1 MKYSLKELLEE
12 AEGLLW
18 EYKTLQESLELY
30 RREGARAKEV
40 FEEAVSRFKAACE
53 KKGFRTDEEFRAAC
67 LTGDELAETQQK
79 IRDYYVAQ
87 KIAEESARLLAEKLK
102 GLEPVD
108 IRPLQE
114 EFDQKEKAQKTAEAV
129 FAETKARGA
138 LLEKAV
144 ETAEEYVK
152 KLKGMTE
159 KFVELDEFSKMLRGS
174 NGISLQ
180 RYILGVMLTAITREA
195 NILLKKV
202 HDGRYQL
209 YRSMEGTG
217 RARKVGLDLE
227 VFDSYSGERRSVKS
241 LSGGEKFLV
250 ALTLSLGLST
260 VVQAQSGGIHIDALF
275 IDEGFGSLDPAS
287 IENALDVLACVRGG
301 SKLIGIISHVQMLKE
316 NIETTIEVRKDR
328 TGSDLIIN
336 C

>member
-1 MKYSLKELLEE
+1 MRKRSAALR
-12 AEGLLW
+12 
-18 EYKTLQESLELY
+18 QP
-30 RREGARAKEV
+30 AKKRD
-40 FEEAVSRFKAACE
+40 F
-53 KKGFRTDEEFRAAC
+53 GRTKEFRAAC
-67 LTGDELAETQQK
+67 LTGDELAETRQK

-129 FAETKARGA
+129 FAENESGRGA

-217 RARKVGLDLE
+217 RARKVGLDLA
-227 VFDSYSGERRSVKS
+227 VFDSYSGERRSVES
-241 LSGGEKFLV
+241 LSREAKNFWLHWHCLLGFRPLCRPRAEVSISTHCLLTK
-250 ALTLSLGLST
+250 ALALSIL
-260 VVQAQSGGIHIDALF
+260 H
-275 IDEGFGSLDPAS
+275 P
-287 IENALDVLACVRGG
+287 
-301 SKLIGIISHVQMLKE
+301 SKTRLTFWRVCGA
-316 NIETTIEVRKDR
+316 DR
-328 TGSDLIIN
+328 S
-336 C
+336 